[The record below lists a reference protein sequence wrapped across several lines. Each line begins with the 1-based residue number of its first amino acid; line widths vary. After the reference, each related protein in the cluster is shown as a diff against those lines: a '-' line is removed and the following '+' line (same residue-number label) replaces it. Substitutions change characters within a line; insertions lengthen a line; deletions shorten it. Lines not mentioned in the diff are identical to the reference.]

1 MVVFALKRSQFNI
14 EVIADLLHHLFE
26 NIQRFTGEYLLS
38 VFSHKDQV
46 RVNGKNTVSA
56 CSNFIF
62 CCHRPKSKL
71 QSINMK
77 KGSHSRSTKR
87 QSALGVMTRV
97 LRLRIK
103 DKHAKH
109 LLEQSREVN
118 QVWNYCQETSLIIL
132 ARERRFCTGYDLDQ
146 LTAGATKE
154 GMSLHSQ
161 TLQAVSAE
169 YCTRRRQFNKVKL
182 RWRVSHGSRRSLGW
196 IPVKASALSY
206 RAGQVHYQG
215 KALSLWD
222 SYGLSDYEL
231 RSGSFSEDS
240 RGRWY
245 LNVTVD
251 VKQPVKSVG
260 SSSVGIDLGLKDLA
274 ALSNGQTVEA
284 NEFYRDLE
292 PALALAQRAGH
303 KDRTKAIHAKISN
316 RRKDFLHKLS
326 TRLVKEHG
334 AIFIGNVNT
343 AGLAKTSMAKS
354 VLDAG
359 WSMFRTQLQY
369 KGDSAGSWVREVN
382 EAFSTQEC
390 SCCHA
395 RTGPKGL
402 AGLGVRQ
409 WTCSVCQSEHDRDI
423 NAAKN
428 ILARGLVELE
438 KEFSTAGEAKAV
450 EAAVNKDG
458 QPSQVGHDL
467 PVAGIIAPSGR

>member
-1 MVVFALKRSQFNI
+1 MIRMATSTRS
-14 EVIADLLHHLFE
+14 
-26 NIQRFTGEYLLS
+26 
-38 VFSHKDQV
+38 
-46 RVNGKNTVSA
+46 
-56 CSNFIF
+56 
-62 CCHRPKSKL
+62 SK
-71 QSINMK
+71 
-77 KGSHSRSTKR
+77 STKR

-103 DKHAKH
+103 DKHARH

-118 QVWNYCQETSLIIL
+118 QVWNYSQDL
-132 ARERRFCTGYDLDQ
+132 ALKVLEREQRFISAYDMAAY
-146 LTAGATKE
+146 TKGAAKE
-154 GMSLHSQ
+154 GLSLHSQ
-161 TLQAVSAE
+161 TVQAVSEE
-169 YCTRRRQFNKVKL
+169 YCIRRKQFKKAKL

-215 KALSLWD
+215 TALSLWD
-222 SYGLSDYEL
+222 SYGLADYQL

-251 VKQPVKSVG
+251 VKQPAKTAG

-284 NEFYRDLE
+284 KQFYRDLE
-292 PALALAQRAGH
+292 PALAVAQRAGH
-303 KDRTKAIHAKISN
+303 KDRTKAIHTKISN

-334 AIFIGNVNT
+334 AIFVGNVN
-343 AGLAKTSMAKS
+343 ASGLAKTNMAKS

-369 KGDSAGSWVREVN
+369 KGDSAGAWVREVN
-382 EAFSTQEC
+382 EANSTQEC
-390 SCCHA
+390 SSCHV

-402 AGLGVRQ
+402 ADLGVRQ
-409 WTCSVCQSEHDRDI
+409 WTCSVCQAEHDRDT

-438 KEFSTAGEAKAV
+438 KEFSTAGEVRAV
-450 EAAVNKDG
+450 EAAVNKVAQAAG
-458 QPSQVGHDL
+458 AGHGPL
-467 PVAGIIAPSGR
+467 AAGIIAPLGR

>member
-1 MVVFALKRSQFNI
+1 
-14 EVIADLLHHLFE
+14 
-26 NIQRFTGEYLLS
+26 
-38 VFSHKDQV
+38 
-46 RVNGKNTVSA
+46 
-56 CSNFIF
+56 
-62 CCHRPKSKL
+62 
-71 QSINMK
+71 MK
-77 KGSHSRSTKR
+77 KASQSKSTRR
-87 QSALGVMTRV
+87 QAALGVVTRV
-97 LRLRIK
+97 LHLRIK

-118 QVWNYCQETSLIIL
+118 QVWNYCNETSQRIL
-132 ARERRFCTGYDLDQ
+132 ERERRFCTGYDLDQ

-154 GMSLHSQ
+154 GLSLHSQ
-161 TLQAVSAE
+161 TVQAISAE
-169 YCTRRRQFNKVKL
+169 YCTRRRQFKKAKL
-182 RWRVSHGSRRSLGW
+182 RWRVSHGARRSLGW
-196 IPVKASALSY
+196 IPLKAVALSY

-222 SYGLSDYEL
+222 SFGLADYQL

-251 VKQPVKSVG
+251 VKQPTKTVG
-260 SSSVGIDLGLKDLA
+260 TSSVGIDLGLKDLA

-284 NEFYRDLE
+284 QQFYRDLE
-292 PALALAQRAGH
+292 PALAAAQRGGH
-303 KDRTKAIHAKISN
+303 KDRAKAIHAKISN

-326 TRLVKEHG
+326 TGLVKEHG
-334 AIFIGNVNT
+334 AIFIGNVNAT
-343 AGLAKTSMAKS
+343 GLAKTNMAKS

-382 EAFSTQEC
+382 EAYSTQEC

-409 WTCSVCQSEHDRDI
+409 WTCSVCQSEHDRDT

-428 ILARGLVELE
+428 ILARGLLELE
-438 KEFSTAGEAKAV
+438 REFSAAGEAKAI
-450 EAAVNKDG
+450 EAAVNK
-458 QPSQVGHDL
+458 
-467 PVAGIIAPSGR
+467 VA